1 MMAPKVLR
9 RPGGGI
15 AVPARHPR
23 GGEEVLRRP
32 ASRLEETV
40 EDEPGGMWRSIREL
54 SLEEIGRLDKLIIEG
69 KYWEAPCMVA
79 GVVTSEEAIAG

>member
-1 MMAPKVLR
+1 M
-9 RPGGGI
+9 
-15 AVPARHPR
+15 
-23 GGEEVLRRP
+23 
-32 ASRLEETV
+32 EETV